1 MWSLLGKETRVE
13 EDEMRCATSSSEAE
27 DKGTI
32 LPSSAFGYI
41 LALIGRDEALS
52 EWGRQSAFP
61 SYQFKGKA
69 QAETSFQTQAEITFG
84 LGIHGQSS

>member
-61 SYQFKGKA
+61 SYHSNAKLMQKHPFRHRQK
-69 QAETSFQTQAEITFG
+69 
-84 LGIHGQSS
+84 